1 MSRLASNSSNGGGV
15 VVLGRALH
23 APWNEGTRVLG
34 RSVAELANT
43 MRPTRIV
50 SLTNEEFRGSSSA
63 DVPVEHVYTQLGY
76 GPRAEW
82 SSLRSIARSARRS
95 STSTGSDVA
104 HIIGLPLAL
113 APVLHRAGMRVANH
127 V

>member
-1 MSRLASNSSNGGGV
+1 MSPSASNGSTGGI

-34 RSVAELANT
+34 RCVAELANT

-50 SLTNEEFRGSSSA
+50 SLTNEEFRGAVGA
-63 DVPVEHVYTQLGY
+63 DVPVEHVYTRLRY

-82 SSLRSIARSARRS
+82 SSMRSVARSALRG
-95 STSTGSDVA
+95 STSTASDVA
-104 HIIGLPLAL
+104 HIVGLPLAL
-113 APVLHRAGMRVANH
+113 APVLRRAG
-127 V
+127 